1 MGRQVLR
8 GAPVVAGVAIGRC
21 WWLRR
26 SGEAER
32 THADEQAGDPFE
44 RLTQARALARAEL
57 EQLIASARDRLP
69 ASELAILEAQL
80 LMIDDPA
87 LQQTYREGIAQGKS
101 PAASWRDAV
110 KRFSQLLRALP
121 DPTLR
126 ARAADVEDIGE
137 RVLRHLMGASAAPE
151 LPPEPVV
158 LCAEDLVPSDVVA
171 LPTERIRGLVLV
183 SGGPTSH
190 VAILARA
197 LGLPTVMQVGEGLR
211 AVAEGSL
218 VLLDAYEGRVVLE
231 PDPVEIEKALE
242 TEKVHESE
250 RQRAEQQ
257 RFEPARTRDGYRV
270 EVGANI
276 GRAAEARAAIDA
288 GAEGI
293 GLLRT
298 EFLFVDRDEPP
309 TEEEQEQALRAI
321 AEALGGRPLVVRTLD
336 IGGDK
341 PVPYLPLPKEDN
353 PFLGLRG
360 LRLLRRSED
369 LLRTQLRVLLRLGYP
384 DLRIM
389 FPMVATVEEFRWA
402 RAVTTDVARAL
413 EAAGQ
418 AIERFQLGIMVE
430 VPAAALLAERFAIEV
445 DFFSIGTNDLTQYVL
460 AADRGHPELSDYQD
474 PLHPAVLRLI
484 DQVCQAAHAYGKW
497 VGVCG
502 EAAGDRV
509 AVPVLIGL
517 GVDELSAAPSR
528 VAAIKDEVRRWS
540 REAAQQV
547 ARAALNASDAAEV
560 RAVVEQAR
568 AGL

>member
-21 WWLRR
+21 WWFRR
-26 SGEAER
+26 SAEAER
-32 THADEQAGDPFE
+32 PHADEQAGDPIE

-87 LQQTYREGIAQGKS
+87 LEQTYREGIAQGKS
-101 PAASWRDAV
+101 PAASWQDAV
-110 KRFSQLLRALP
+110 KSFSQLLSALP

-137 RVLRHLMGASAAPE
+137 RVLRHLMGDSASPE

-171 LPTERIRGLVLV
+171 LPAERIRGLALV

-197 LGLPTVMQVGEGLR
+197 LGLPTVMQVGEELR
-211 AVAEGSL
+211 AVAEGSS
-218 VLLDAYEGRVVLE
+218 VLLDAYEGQLVLE
-231 PDPVEIEKALE
+231 PDPVEIEEALA
-242 TEKVHESE
+242 TEKVHERE
-250 RQRAEQQ
+250 RQRAEGQ

-276 GRAAEARAAIDA
+276 GRPAEARAAIDA

-309 TEEEQEQALRAI
+309 TEEEQERALRAI
-321 AEALGGRPLVVRTLD
+321 AEVLGGRPLVVRTLD

-360 LRLLRRSED
+360 LRLLRRYED

-402 RAVTTDVARAL
+402 RAVTTEVARAL

-418 AIERFQLGIMVE
+418 SIERFQLGMMVE

-484 DQVCQAAHAYGKW
+484 DQVCQAAHACGKW